1 VSLRR
6 IKVEEEREAR
16 LEWQEE
22 RQSRMEEL
30 RIAGQKAQTDMMLKI
45 LEMLQSK
52 KFEFSFDVNQTFYI
66 LLLF

>member
-16 LEWQEE
+16 LERQEE

-30 RIAGQKAQTDMMLKI
+30 RISGQKAQTDMMLKM

-52 KFEFSFDVNQTFYI
+52 K
-66 LLLF
+66 L